1 MNYRRLGSSG
11 LKVSE
16 LSFGSWVTYGN
27 QMGADAAGECMA
39 AAYDAGVNFFD
50 NAEVYAKGESE
61 KIMGEVLRKARL
73 AALVVHRVDQVLLGP
88 RTTDPTRRTRSTAS
102 TCAGA
107 IDGSLARLGLD
118 YVDLVFCHRADPD
131 TPIEETVGAMH
142 DMIATGKA
150 LYWGTSEW
158 TAAEIT
164 AAWQIADR
172 HHLHKPVME
181 QPQYNLL
188 HRDRVEKEYARLYRD
203 IGLGTTV
210 WSPLASGLL
219 TGKYNDGI
227 PPGTRGT
234 LKGYEWLAERLTDPA
249 KIAAAKRLAPIAADL
264 GCTLAQM
271 SLAWC
276 LKNPNV
282 STVITGAS
290 RASQVVENMKA
301 QAVVP
306 KLTPDVMAQI
316 EAALTPS

>member
-1 MNYRRLGSSG
+1 M
-11 LKVSE
+11 
-16 LSFGSWVTYGN
+16 
-27 QMGADAAGECMA
+27 
-39 AAYDAGVNFFD
+39 
-50 NAEVYAKGESE
+50 
-61 KIMGEVLRKARL
+61 
-73 AALVVHRVDQVLLGP
+73 
-88 RTTDPTRRTRSTAS
+88 
-102 TCAGA
+102 
-107 IDGSLARLGLD
+107 
-118 YVDLVFCHRADPD
+118 
-131 TPIEETVGAMH
+131 
-142 DMIATGKA
+142 
-150 LYWGTSEW
+150 
-158 TAAEIT
+158 
-164 AAWQIADR
+164 
-172 HHLHKPVME
+172 
-181 QPQYNLL
+181 

-306 KLTPDVMAQI
+306 KLTPDVMARI
-316 EAALTPS
+316 EAALTPA